1 MKTRSAILFLLPT
14 LIWGSTWYA
23 IKFQV
28 GTIDPLVSV
37 SYRFILAGI
46 LLLLYSKVAGLK
58 MTFSLRQHGLM
69 AVLGICLFGIN
80 YWMVYEAETM
90 LTSGLVA
97 ILFSL
102 IIFANIFLNALLLKG
117 SIRKEVMIGA
127 ILGLLGTAL
136 MFKDDLLTFNFANSN
151 IKAFLICIAGVLFAS
166 FGNITSAYNQKQKLP
181 VIQTNAFAM
190 TYGGLMMF
198 ITVLILNKHVTFDT
212 SAGYI
217 ISLAYLAIFGSI
229 VAFSAYLKLLGEIGP
244 DRSAYVALIT
254 PVIALFISTFFEGY
268 HWKLAGI
275 AGVLL
280 LILGNII
287 ALKNKLI
294 KRQIRA

>member
-1 MKTRSAILFLLPT
+1 
-14 LIWGSTWYA
+14 
-23 IKFQV
+23 
-28 GTIDPLVSV
+28 
-37 SYRFILAGI
+37 
-46 LLLLYSKVAGLK
+46 

-127 ILGLLGTAL
+127 ILGLLGTVL

-166 FGNITSAYNQKQKLP
+166 FGNITSAYNQKQKRM
-181 VIQTNAFAM
+181 Q
-190 TYGGLMMF
+190 
-198 ITVLILNKHVTFDT
+198 K
-212 SAGYI
+212 
-217 ISLAYLAIFGSI
+217 
-229 VAFSAYLKLLGEIGP
+229 
-244 DRSAYVALIT
+244 
-254 PVIALFISTFFEGY
+254 
-268 HWKLAGI
+268 
-275 AGVLL
+275 
-280 LILGNII
+280 
-287 ALKNKLI
+287 
-294 KRQIRA
+294 